1 MQWSLSCGNI
11 WRRKRSRVQPGI
23 LHEPLWRQ
31 LSNSNSSEVSEPG
44 GRPVTD
50 RKHCAGGRVCNSARP
65 FPRTGEIAIFAN
77 FTKSTGSFPPF
88 FFCPFN
94 LLRMVRLL
102 HLELLRETLRTVS
115 NRRLDHVV
123 GSQKGVQ

>member
-1 MQWSLSCGNI
+1 
-11 WRRKRSRVQPGI
+11 
-23 LHEPLWRQ
+23 
-31 LSNSNSSEVSEPG
+31 
-44 GRPVTD
+44 
-50 RKHCAGGRVCNSARP
+50 VCNSARP